1 MLRCNNCGELA
12 AYTCADPGLNPVN
25 YCANCL
31 PVWLQERANAGSFPL
46 VETIQATVE
55 PTSDP
60 TSDPTSEPTFT
71 VEEAAPSDTLVED
84 SKPATS
90 KKKAASED
98 ANSN

>member
-55 PTSDP
+55 PTSE
-60 TSDPTSEPTFT
+60 PTSEPAPT
-71 VEEAAPSDTLVED
+71 VEETAPSDTPAEEA
-84 SKPATS
+84 KPASS
-90 KKKAASED
+90 KKKAVSED
-98 ANSN
+98 ANNN

>member
-1 MLRCNNCGELA
+1 MARCHNCGELA
-12 AYTCADPGLNPVN
+12 AYTCADTGLNPVN

-46 VETIQATVE
+46 VEQVATTVAPTTEAPEAEPVE
-55 PTSDP
+55 KPT
-60 TSDPTSEPTFT
+60 TF
-71 VEEAAPSDTLVED
+71 
-84 SKPATS
+84 